1 MTPLLAL
8 RHRVNAMLDHDLPAS
23 PARRWVGGG
32 IAVLIVVNVGSVIL
46 ESVEPIR
53 AVYERELWWIEQIAT
68 GVFTI
73 EYLLRLWSAVDRV
86 SGRFRHPVRGR
97 IAYALQIF
105 SLIDLVAILPGM
117 LGLFGAGDL
126 RVLRLMR
133 LLRMLKL
140 GRHSTTFG
148 LLWAVFREEASAIGA
163 ILFILLLTLIM
174 SGSLMFMIENE
185 AQPTVFSSIPAAMWW
200 AIETLTTVGYGDM
213 VPVTPLG
220 KIVGGLVSVTGI
232 GTLELFSGVITVSF
246 MDQLR
251 LRRERLRQLV
261 EAGLATG
268 PLSPADK
275 HEIEQIGRQL
285 GVPPEDT
292 DEIMAAE
299 AQAATC
305 PHCGQHL
312 PRRKDDLAAE

>member
-1 MTPLLAL
+1 MSPFLAL
-8 RHRVNAMLDHDLPAS
+8 RHRVNATLDHDMATS
-23 PARRWVGGG
+23 PARRWVGGF

-53 AVYERELWWIEQIAT
+53 ARYEGELWWIEQIAT

-86 SGRFRHPVRGR
+86 SGRFRHPLWGR

-105 SLIDLVAILPGM
+105 SLIDLVAILPGV

-185 AQPTVFSSIPAAMWW
+185 AQPLVFSSIPAAMWW

-232 GTLELFSGVITVSF
+232 GTLALFSGVITVSF
-246 MDQLR
+246 MGQLR
-251 LRRERLRQLV
+251 LRRDRLRQLV
-261 EAGLATG
+261 DAGLATG
-268 PLSPADK
+268 PMSPADK
-275 HEIEQIGRQL
+275 REIEQIGRKL
-285 GVPPEDT
+285 GVPLEDT
-292 DEIMAAE
+292 EEIIEAE
-299 AQAATC
+299 AHAAIC
-305 PHCGQHL
+305 PHCGHRLQ
-312 PRRKDDLAAE
+312 PRKDDLAAE